1 MLCDMI
7 YYVMLCVVLCYVMR
21 YDMLHDMICYNN
33 YERKIIKNLGKEIQ
47 LDKKI

>member
-1 MLCDMI
+1 MDTERKQLE
-7 YYVMLCVVLCYVMR
+7 YLTTMR
-21 YDMLHDMICYNN
+21 SICEPIENYNN